1 MSKDGFLPQRI
12 RQISQATCTQPRMRS
27 QQRPRGVSTDF
38 DRFITHPAPLEPIS
52 VVRFA
57 RYLGRRYHSPQQ
69 LRCVPLLGDVW
80 RTETSDKRA
89 PGGISY
95 TNAVFTPI
103 GPMHCGVTL
112 QSTSLKQLAVFDL
125 SSVATTRRQVV
136 DWFKKARCT
145 SLSIATSLPEACS
158 WVETHIGRPCTHFTS
173 VCTTLTSCAYSI
185 RSCLCSSIGGRN
197 WIPRISSHSGK
208 KKE

>member
-1 MSKDGFLPQRI
+1 M
-12 RQISQATCTQPRMRS
+12 QP
-27 QQRPRGVSTDF
+27 QQRARGVSTVF
-38 DRFITHPAPLEPIS
+38 DRFLTHHAPLEPIS

-69 LRCVPLLGDVW
+69 LRCVPLPVNVW
-80 RTETSDKRA
+80 RTETSYKRA
-89 PGGISY
+89 PGGISS
-95 TNAVFTPI
+95 TNTVSTPI
-103 GPMHCGVTL
+103 ETMFRGATP
-112 QSTSLKQLAVFDL
+112 QSTSLKRLAVFDL

-145 SLSIATSLPEACS
+145 SLPIAASLPEACS
-158 WVETHIGRPCTHFTS
+158 WLNIHIDRPCTHFTS
-173 VCTTLTSCAYSI
+173 VCTTLTFCAYSI
-185 RSCLCSSIGGRN
+185 RSCLCSSIGGGN